1 MARSMQADRSA
12 AAGAGAGCQPCAAA
26 GSRAQR
32 LQFELESLQGRSIR
46 GDVARAVVDSGWDL
60 TELRPVALSLEE
72 VFLQLTGTEPP
83 PANE

>member
-1 MARSMQADRSA
+1 LEQVP
-12 AAGAGAGCQPCAAA
+12 GV
-26 GSRAQR
+26 SRVLQRESREQR

-46 GDVARAVVDSGWDL
+46 GDVARAIVDSGWDL

-72 VFLQLTGTEPP
+72 VFLQLTGTEA